1 MEAGY
6 LANGHIRVGHSS
18 SGRTGQ
24 STSKETPTMQTVD
37 GPMPAPRQAPEI
49 RGVLA
54 AAAWGGL
61 PSKTPGLKALGSFLI
76 PNTALSFNY

>member
-1 MEAGY
+1 
-6 LANGHIRVGHSS
+6 
-18 SGRTGQ
+18 
-24 STSKETPTMQTVD
+24 MQTVD